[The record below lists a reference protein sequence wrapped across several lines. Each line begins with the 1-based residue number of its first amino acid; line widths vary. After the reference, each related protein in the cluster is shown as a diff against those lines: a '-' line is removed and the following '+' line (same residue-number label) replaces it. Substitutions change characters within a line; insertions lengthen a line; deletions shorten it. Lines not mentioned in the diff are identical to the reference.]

1 MDLASRL
8 RSRCEQ
14 DLKVRSRPGR
24 SVRDYVRANLDQILE
39 AHKTLPWEAICE
51 EITADGVVWS
61 GTGQPLKAKDL
72 RTLVCRLRRAEGM
85 EPLQRPKTA
94 SEPAAKPVPRPAARP
109 AIAAAPAIEASAVSQ
124 EEERD
129 DWPLMPRE
137 LMDPTP
143 VPAPAVGTRPDVRLG
158 SEKRAKLLA
167 EMSRSTKERAPKD
180 GLRGP
185 ASFGSL

>member
-39 AHKTLPWEAICE
+39 AHRTLSWEAICE

-72 RTLVCRLRRAEGM
+72 RTLVSRLRRAEGM
-85 EPLQRPKTA
+85 EPVQRPK
-94 SEPAAKPVPRPAARP
+94 PAAKPIAKPVASRPVAKAPAA
-109 AIAAAPAIEASAVSQ
+109 SQ
-124 EEERD
+124 DDGDE
-129 DWPLMPRE
+129 DWPLVPHG
-137 LMDPTP
+137 LMDPEP
-143 VPAPAVGTRPDVRLG
+143 EPAPSVGTRPDVRLG

-167 EMSRSTKERAPKD
+167 EMSRSTKERAPQ
-180 GLRGP
+180 GGVRGP
-185 ASFGSL
+185 VPVGSL